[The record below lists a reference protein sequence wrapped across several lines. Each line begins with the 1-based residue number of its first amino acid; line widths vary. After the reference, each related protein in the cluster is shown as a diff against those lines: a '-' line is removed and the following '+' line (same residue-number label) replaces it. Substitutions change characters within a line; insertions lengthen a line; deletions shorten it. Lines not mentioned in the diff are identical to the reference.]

1 MTSKRIYGK
10 ALILTID
17 GVDHAAD
24 VIEATVSFE
33 DADTDGLTFGD
44 VMNVGDQGKMAITAI
59 QSTATASFWRTVWDN
74 AGEKGIPFRLAPH
87 GNLTATADEP
97 HFTGT
102 VDIGPRPAIGGAADP
117 KKSYT
122 FEVEWL
128 CDVNKELVTTGTAT
142 GA

>member
-1 MTSKRIYGK
+1 MTSKKIYGK

-24 VIEATVSFE
+24 VIEANLSFE

-44 VMNVGDQGKMAITAI
+44 AMTIGDQGKLAITAI
-59 QSTATASFWRTVWDN
+59 QSTDTASFWRTVWEN
-74 AGEKGIPFRLAPH
+74 ALEKGVPFRLAPH
-87 GNLTATADEP
+87 GNLTATADQP
-97 HFTGT
+97 HVSGT

-117 KKSYT
+117 KKAYQ

-128 CDVNKELVTTGTAT
+128 ATVDKELVTTGTAT